1 MDDDFDDFDG
11 EFDLDENEFFEETS
25 GNTTHGP
32 GMEYGLLSADD
43 PTDRTGGF
51 LPHTK
56 SGDGMVNDN
65 NDTSAYAGES
75 HSVVRHD
82 IHELFPNAPPGTVP
96 VIVGIIAQAKLGEG
110 VDLRALSCATRNVEF
125 IPRSRTPAATMR
137 LHEPSAVV
145 LVRTSGFMSIIGA
158 ASVSEARQA
167 TELAARIIRKAL
179 GLSYSTVQFRVRSV
193 MARFNVGH
201 PIRLDELA
209 QHEGVFCSYEPD
221 RFSGC
226 IVRLVGKALDNRWHV
241 SCTVFVTGKVSMV
254 GARSQEE
261 LEEAFYTLLP
271 ILARYAKK

>member
-1 MDDDFDDFDG
+1 MDDDFDDFGGD
-11 EFDLDENEFFEETS
+11 FDLDENDFFKDGEEGAGEMEYAMFAAGDAVPRS
-25 GNTTHGP
+25 GGP
-32 GMEYGLLSADD
+32 GHLAEAGSA
-43 PTDRTGGF
+43 TA
-51 LPHTK
+51 
-56 SGDGMVNDN
+56 DGN
-65 NDTSAYAGES
+65 GENKNS
-75 HSVVRHD
+75 NPNEEELTPPN
-82 IHELFPNAPPGTVP
+82 IQELFPNAALDTKP

-125 IPRSRTPAATMR
+125 IPRCRTPAATMR
-137 LHEPSAVV
+137 LHDPSAVV

-179 GLSYSTVQFRVRSV
+179 GLSFCTVQFRVRSV
-193 MARFNVGH
+193 MARFNLGH

-226 IVRLVGKALDNRWHV
+226 IVRLAGKSHDNRWQV

-261 LEEAFYTLLP
+261 LRDAFYTLLP